1 MVSAVPR
8 EPAARAQRRS
18 REALKVNA
26 LSHRFGPGLH
36 PLTMADAPHVVIIGA
51 GFGGLYA
58 ARSLA
63 RKSVRITVVDRKNYH
78 EFQPLLYQVAT
89 AKLSPADIASPIRS
103 ILGKY
108 LNVQV
113 LLDEATRFDL
123 ANKKVTLKTG
133 EALVYDYLI
142 VAAGASHAYFGHEEW
157 ATLAPGLKSIED
169 AIEIRR
175 RVLLAFEMAEREA
188 LLQGKRPML
197 NFVIVGGGPTGVE
210 LAGSIAEIAQKV
222 MAKDFRGIDPT
233 RARVVLLEAGQRIL
247 PAYPEDLSRSAERQ
261 LRHLGVDVLVGRAVT
276 GLQPGKVLVGE
287 EVMAS
292 SVTLWAAG
300 VKASPLGDYLGA
312 ATDRAGR
319 VKVEPDLS
327 LPGHPEVFV
336 VGDLAAVTDKSGKQ
350 APGVAPAAIQQGK
363 SAAKN
368 IWRSI
373 KGEARQP
380 FKYVD
385 KGNLATIGR
394 GAGVAEFGRLH
405 LSGLIAWIFWLT
417 VHIFF
422 LIGFRNRV
430 LVFIQWAWAY
440 FTFQSGARLITGSTE
455 LPQGKPNG

>member
-1 MVSAVPR
+1 
-8 EPAARAQRRS
+8 
-18 REALKVNA
+18 
-26 LSHRFGPGLH
+26 
-36 PLTMADAPHVVIIGA
+36 MADAPHVVIIGA

-58 ARSLA
+58 ARTLA
-63 RKSVRITVVDRKNYH
+63 RRRVRITVVDRKNH
-78 EFQPLLYQVAT
+78 HVFQPLLYQVAT

-103 ILGKY
+103 VLGRYK
-108 LNVQV
+108 NVHV
-113 LLDEATRFDL
+113 ILDEASRFDL
-123 ANKKVTLKTG
+123 ANKKVVLKTG
-133 EALVYDYLI
+133 TTLSCKSLI
-142 VAAGASHAYFGHEEW
+142 VATGATHAYFGPEEW
-157 ATLAPGLKSIED
+157 AGLAPGLRGLED
-169 AIEIRR
+169 AVEIRR
-175 RVLLAFEMAEREA
+175 RVLLAFETAEREA
-188 LLQGKRPML
+188 LIDGKRSML
-197 NFVIVGGGPTGVE
+197 NFIIVGGGPTGVE

-292 SVTLWAAG
+292 NVTLWAAG
-300 VKASPLGDYLGA
+300 VKASPLTNSLGA
-312 ATDRAGR
+312 PTDRNGR

-327 LPGHPEVFV
+327 LPGRPEVFV
-336 VGDLAAVTDKSGKQ
+336 IGDLAAITDKSGKM
-350 APGVAPAAIQQGK
+350 APGVAPNAIQQGK
-363 SAAKN
+363 WAAKN

-373 KGEARQP
+373 KGEAREP
-380 FKYVD
+380 FHYLD

-394 GAGVAEFGRLH
+394 AAGVAEFGRLH
-405 LSGLIAWIFWLT
+405 LSGVIAWIFWLT

-440 FTFQSGARLITGSTE
+440 FTFESGARLITGKTD
-455 LPQGKPNG
+455 LPEGETRG

>member
-1 MVSAVPR
+1 
-8 EPAARAQRRS
+8 
-18 REALKVNA
+18 
-26 LSHRFGPGLH
+26 
-36 PLTMADAPHVVIIGA
+36 MADAPHVVIIGA

-58 ARSLA
+58 ARTLA
-63 RKSVRITVVDRKNYH
+63 RKPVHITVVDRKNH
-78 EFQPLLYQVAT
+78 HVFQPLLYQVAT

-103 ILGKY
+103 VLGKY
-108 LNVQV
+108 RNVQV

-123 ANKKVTLKTG
+123 ANKKVILKTG
-133 EALVYDYLI
+133 EALAYDYLI

-169 AIEIRR
+169 AIEVRR
-175 RVLLAFEMAEREA
+175 RILLAFEMAEREA
-188 LLQGKRPML
+188 LLEGKRPML
-197 NFVIVGGGPTGVE
+197 NFVVVGGGPTGVE

-233 RARVVLLEAGQRIL
+233 RARVVLLEGGQRIL

-276 GLQPGKVLVGE
+276 GVQPGKVLVGE
-287 EVMAS
+287 EVMAAN
-292 SVTLWAAG
+292 VTLWAAG
-300 VKASPLGDYLGA
+300 VMASPLGNILGA
-312 ATDRAGR
+312 PTDYAGR

-336 VGDLAAVTDKSGKQ
+336 IGDLASVIDRSGKQ

-373 KGEARQP
+373 QVKPRQI
-380 FKYVD
+380 FQYSD

-394 GAGVAEFGRLH
+394 GAGIAEFGRLH

-440 FTFQSGARLITGSTE
+440 FTFQSGARLITGNTD
-455 LPQGKPNG
+455 LPPGDDAG

>member
-1 MVSAVPR
+1 
-8 EPAARAQRRS
+8 
-18 REALKVNA
+18 
-26 LSHRFGPGLH
+26 
-36 PLTMADAPHVVIIGA
+36 MADAPHVVIIGA

-63 RKSVRITVVDRKNYH
+63 NKRVRITIIDRKNH
-78 EFQPLLYQVAT
+78 HVFQPLLYQVAT

-103 ILGKY
+103 VFGKY
-108 LNVQV
+108 KNVHV

-123 ANKKVTLKTG
+123 ANKKVALKTG
-133 EALVYDYLI
+133 QELSYDYL
-142 VAAGASHAYFGHEEW
+142 VLATGATHAYFGHEEW
-157 ATLAPGLKSIED
+157 ASLAPGLKSLED
-169 AIEIRR
+169 AVEIRR
-175 RVLLAFEMAEREA
+175 RVLLAFETAEREA
-188 LLQGKRPML
+188 LIDGKRPML

-261 LRHLGVDVLVGRAVT
+261 LRNLGVDVLVGRAVT

-300 VKASPLGDYLGA
+300 VKASPLGTILGA
-312 ATDRAGR
+312 PTDRAGR
-319 VKVEPDLS
+319 VKVSQDLS
-327 LPGHPEVFV
+327 LPEHPEVFV
-336 VGDLAAVTDKSGKQ
+336 VGDLADIKDKAGKPV
-350 APGVAPAAIQQGK
+350 PGVAPAAIQQGK
-363 SAAKN
+363 AAAKN
-368 IWRSI
+368 VSRSI
-373 KGEARQP
+373 QGKPRED
-380 FKYVD
+380 FYYFD
-385 KGNLATIGR
+385 KGSLATIGR
-394 GAGVAEFGRLH
+394 AAGIAQFGRLH
-405 LSGLIAWIFWLT
+405 LSGIIAWIFWLT

-440 FTFQSGARLITGSTE
+440 FTFESGARLITGRTD
-455 LPQGKPNG
+455 LPEAGK

>member
-1 MVSAVPR
+1 
-8 EPAARAQRRS
+8 
-18 REALKVNA
+18 
-26 LSHRFGPGLH
+26 
-36 PLTMADAPHVVIIGA
+36 MADAPHVVIVGA

-63 RKSVRITVVDRKNYH
+63 RKRVRITVVDRKNH
-78 EFQPLLYQVAT
+78 HVFQPLLYQVAT

-103 ILGKY
+103 VLGKY
-108 LNVQV
+108 RNVQV
-113 LLDEATRFDL
+113 LLDEATHFDL
-123 ANKKVTLKTG
+123 PNQKVTLKTG
-133 EALVYDYLI
+133 EALAYDYLV

-157 ATLAPGLKSIED
+157 AALAPGLKSIED

-175 RVLLAFEMAEREA
+175 RVLLAFEIAEREA

-197 NFVIVGGGPTGVE
+197 NFVVVGGGPTGVE
-210 LAGSIAEIAQKV
+210 IAGSIAEIAQKV
-222 MAKDFRGIDPT
+222 MAKDFRCIDPT

-276 GLQPGKVLVGE
+276 GMQPGKVLVGD
-287 EVMAS
+287 EVMAA

-300 VKASPLGDYLGA
+300 VKASPLGNILGA
-312 ATDRAGR
+312 PTDYAGR

-336 VGDLAAVTDKSGKQ
+336 IGDLASVTDKSGRQ

-373 KGEARQP
+373 EGEPRKP
-380 FKYVD
+380 FQYLD
-385 KGNLATIGR
+385 KGSLATIGR

-405 LSGLIAWIFWLT
+405 LSGLVAWIFWLT

-422 LIGFRNRV
+422 LIGFRNRLV
-430 LVFIQWAWAY
+430 VFIQWAWAY
-440 FTFQSGARLITGSTE
+440 FTFQSGARLITGRTD
-455 LPQGKPNG
+455 LPEGKTG

>member
-1 MVSAVPR
+1 
-8 EPAARAQRRS
+8 
-18 REALKVNA
+18 
-26 LSHRFGPGLH
+26 
-36 PLTMADAPHVVIIGA
+36 MAEIPHVVIIGA

-63 RKSVRITVVDRKNYH
+63 RKRVRITVVDRKNH
-78 EFQPLLYQVAT
+78 HTFQPLLYQVAT

-103 ILGKY
+103 VLGKHK
-108 LNVQV
+108 NVHV

-123 ANKKVTLKTG
+123 ANKKVGLKTG
-133 EALVYDYLI
+133 EDLAYDYLI
-142 VAAGASHAYFGHEEW
+142 VATGATHAYFGHEEW
-157 ATLAPGLKSIED
+157 AALAPGLKSLED
-169 AIEIRR
+169 AVEIRR

-188 LLQGKRPML
+188 LLEGKRPML

-247 PAYPEDLSRSAERQ
+247 PSYPEDLSRSAERQ

-276 GLQPGKVLVGE
+276 GVQPGKVLVGE

-292 SVTLWAAG
+292 NVTLWAAG
-300 VKASPLGDYLGA
+300 VRASHLGNILGA
-312 ATDRAGR
+312 PTDRAGR
-319 VKVEPDLS
+319 VKVAPDLS

-336 VGDLAAVTDKSGKQ
+336 IGDLAAVTDKSGKQ
-350 APGVAPAAIQQGK
+350 APGVAPAAIQQGR

-368 IWRSI
+368 VWRSI
-373 KGEARQP
+373 LGKPREP
-380 FKYVD
+380 FEYWD
-385 KGNLATIGR
+385 KGSLATIGR
-394 GAGVAEFGRLH
+394 GAGIADFGKLH
-405 LSGLIAWIFWLT
+405 LSGLIAWVSWLT

-422 LIGFRNRV
+422 LIGFRNRI

-440 FTFQSGARLITGSTE
+440 FTFQSGARLITGKTDFPGE
-455 LPQGKPNG
+455 K

>member
-1 MVSAVPR
+1 
-8 EPAARAQRRS
+8 
-18 REALKVNA
+18 
-26 LSHRFGPGLH
+26 
-36 PLTMADAPHVVIIGA
+36 MADAPRIVIIGA

-58 ARSLA
+58 ARVLA
-63 RKSVRITVVDRKNYH
+63 RKRVRITVVDRKNH
-78 EFQPLLYQVAT
+78 HVFQPLLYQVAT

-103 ILGKY
+103 VLGKY
-108 LNVQV
+108 RNVQV
-113 LLDEATRFDL
+113 LLDEATHFDL

-133 EALVYDYLI
+133 ESLAYDYLV

-157 ATLAPGLKSIED
+157 SALAPGLKSIED
-169 AIEIRR
+169 ATEIRR
-175 RVLLAFEMAEREA
+175 RVLLAFEEAEREA
-188 LLQGKRPML
+188 LLEGKRPML

-247 PAYPEDLSRSAERQ
+247 PVYPEDLSRSAERQ

-276 GLQPGKVLVGE
+276 GLQPGKVLVGD

-292 SVTLWAAG
+292 NVTLWAAG
-300 VKASPLGDYLGA
+300 VKASPLGHILGGP
-312 ATDRAGR
+312 TDRAGR
-319 VKVEPDLS
+319 VKVESDLS

-336 VGDLAAVTDKSGKQ
+336 IGDLASVIDKSGKQ
-350 APGVAPAAIQQGK
+350 TPGVAPAAIQQGK

-373 KGEARQP
+373 KGEPRQP
-380 FKYVD
+380 FEYLD

-394 GAGVAEFGRLH
+394 AAGVAEFGRLH
-405 LSGLIAWIFWLT
+405 LSGVIAWIFWLT

-440 FTFQSGARLITGSTE
+440 FTFQSGARLITGNTD
-455 LPQGKPNG
+455 LPAEKGSS

>member
-1 MVSAVPR
+1 MP
-8 EPAARAQRRS
+8 
-18 REALKVNA
+18 
-26 LSHRFGPGLH
+26 
-36 PLTMADAPHVVIIGA
+36 DAPHVVIIGA

-58 ARSLA
+58 ARTLA
-63 RKSVRITVVDRKNYH
+63 RKRVRITIIDRKNH
-78 EFQPLLYQVAT
+78 HVFQPLLYQVAT

-108 LNVQV
+108 ENVHV
-113 LLDEATRFDL
+113 LLDEAVRFDL
-123 ANKKVTLKTG
+123 ANKKFGLKTG
-133 EALVYDYLI
+133 ESLAYDYLI

-157 ATLAPGLKSIED
+157 ASLAPGLKSLED

-175 RVLLAFEMAEREA
+175 RVLLAFETAEREA
-188 LLQGKRPML
+188 LLEGKRPML

-247 PAYPEDLSRSAERQ
+247 PSYPEDLSRSAERQ

-300 VKASPLGDYLGA
+300 VKASPLTNSLGA
-312 ATDRAGR
+312 PTDRAGR

-336 VGDLAAVTDKSGKQ
+336 IGDLAAITDRSGKM
-350 APGVAPAAIQQGK
+350 AHGVAPNAIQQGK
-363 SAAKN
+363 SAARN
-368 IWRSI
+368 IWCSI
-373 KGEARQP
+373 NGEPRQA
-380 FKYVD
+380 FHYLD
-385 KGNLATIGR
+385 KGSLATIGR

-405 LSGLIAWIFWLT
+405 LSGLVAWVFWLT

-440 FTFQSGARLITGSTE
+440 FTFQSGARLITGRTD
-455 LPQGKPNG
+455 LPEPGK

>member
-1 MVSAVPR
+1 
-8 EPAARAQRRS
+8 
-18 REALKVNA
+18 
-26 LSHRFGPGLH
+26 
-36 PLTMADAPHVVIIGA
+36 MADAPHVVIIGA

-58 ARSLA
+58 ARTLA
-63 RKSVRITVVDRKNYH
+63 RKQVRITVVDRKNH
-78 EFQPLLYQVAT
+78 HVFQPLLYQVAT

-108 LNVQV
+108 RNVHV
-113 LLDEATRFDL
+113 LLDEATQFDL
-123 ANKKVTLKTG
+123 ANRKVTLKTG
-133 EALVYDYLI
+133 EALSYDYLV

-157 ATLAPGLKSIED
+157 AAEAPGLKSLED
-169 AIEIRR
+169 AVEIRR
-175 RVLLAFEMAEREA
+175 RVLLAFEEAEREA
-188 LLQGKRPML
+188 LLEAKRPML
-197 NFVIVGGGPTGVE
+197 NFIIVGGGPTGVE

-247 PAYPEDLSRSAERQ
+247 PSYPEDLSRSAERQ

-300 VKASPLGDYLGA
+300 VKASPLTNSLGA
-312 ATDRAGR
+312 PTDRAGR

-336 VGDLAAVTDKSGKQ
+336 IGDLAAIANKSGKM
-350 APGVAPAAIQQGK
+350 APGVAPNAIQQGK

-373 KGEARQP
+373 KGEPRQP
-380 FKYVD
+380 FEYFD
-385 KGNLATIGR
+385 KGSLATIGR

-405 LSGLIAWIFWLT
+405 LSGLVAWVFWLT

-440 FTFQSGARLITGSTE
+440 FTFQSGARLITGNTD
-455 LPQGKPNG
+455 LPAKPNS

>member
-1 MVSAVPR
+1 
-8 EPAARAQRRS
+8 
-18 REALKVNA
+18 
-26 LSHRFGPGLH
+26 
-36 PLTMADAPHVVIIGA
+36 MADAPHVVIVGA

-63 RKSVRITVVDRKNYH
+63 RKGVRITVVDRKNH
-78 EFQPLLYQVAT
+78 HVFQPLLYQVAT

-103 ILGKY
+103 VLGKY
-108 LNVQV
+108 RNVQV
-113 LLDEATRFDL
+113 LLDEATHFDL
-123 ANKKVTLKTG
+123 PNQKVTLKTG
-133 EALVYDYLI
+133 EALAYDYLV

-157 ATLAPGLKSIED
+157 AALAPGLKSIED

-175 RVLLAFEMAEREA
+175 RVLLAFEIAEREA

-197 NFVIVGGGPTGVE
+197 NFVVVGGGPTGVE
-210 LAGSIAEIAQKV
+210 IAGSIAEIAQKV
-222 MAKDFRGIDPT
+222 MAKDFRCIDPT

-276 GLQPGKVLVGE
+276 GMQPGKVLVGD
-287 EVMAS
+287 EVMAAN
-292 SVTLWAAG
+292 VTLWAAG
-300 VKASPLGDYLGA
+300 VKASPLGNILGA
-312 ATDRAGR
+312 PTDYAGR

-327 LPGHPEVFV
+327 LPGNPEVFV
-336 VGDLAAVTDKSGKQ
+336 VGDLASVTDKSGRQ

-373 KGEARQP
+373 EGEPRKP
-380 FKYVD
+380 FQYLD
-385 KGNLATIGR
+385 KGSLATIGR

-405 LSGLIAWIFWLT
+405 LSGLVAWIFWLT

-422 LIGFRNRV
+422 LIGFRNRLV
-430 LVFIQWAWAY
+430 VFIQWAWAY
-440 FTFQSGARLITGSTE
+440 FTFQSGARLITGRTD
-455 LPQGKPNG
+455 LPEGKTG

>member
-1 MVSAVPR
+1 
-8 EPAARAQRRS
+8 
-18 REALKVNA
+18 
-26 LSHRFGPGLH
+26 
-36 PLTMADAPHVVIIGA
+36 MADAPHVIIIGA

-63 RKSVRITVVDRKNYH
+63 KKRVRITIIDRKNH
-78 EFQPLLYQVAT
+78 HVFQPLLYQVAT

-103 ILGKY
+103 VFGKY
-108 LNVQV
+108 KNVHV

-123 ANKKVTLKTG
+123 TNKKVALKTG
-133 EALVYDYLI
+133 QELSYDYI
-142 VAAGASHAYFGHEEW
+142 VLATGATHAYFGHEEW
-157 ATLAPGLKSIED
+157 ASLAPGLKSLED
-169 AIEIRR
+169 AVEIRR
-175 RVLLAFEMAEREA
+175 RVLLAFETAEREA
-188 LLQGKRPML
+188 LIDGKRPML

-261 LRHLGVDVLVGRAVT
+261 LRNLGVDVLVGRAVT

-292 SVTLWAAG
+292 NVTLWAAG
-300 VKASPLGDYLGA
+300 VKASPLGNILGA
-312 ATDRAGR
+312 PIDRAGR
-319 VKVEPDLS
+319 VKVSQDLS
-327 LPGHPEVFV
+327 LPEHPEVFV
-336 VGDLAAVTDKSGKQ
+336 VGDLADIKDKAGKPV
-350 APGVAPAAIQQGK
+350 PGVAPAAIQQGK
-363 SAAKN
+363 AAARN
-368 IWRSI
+368 VWRSI
-373 KGEARQP
+373 QGKPRED
-380 FKYVD
+380 FYYLD

-394 GAGVAEFGRLH
+394 AAGIAEFGRLH
-405 LSGLIAWIFWLT
+405 LSGVIAWIFWLT

-440 FTFQSGARLITGSTE
+440 FTFESGARLITGRTD
-455 LPQGKPNG
+455 LPEAGK

>member
-1 MVSAVPR
+1 
-8 EPAARAQRRS
+8 
-18 REALKVNA
+18 
-26 LSHRFGPGLH
+26 
-36 PLTMADAPHVVIIGA
+36 MADAPHVVIVGA

-63 RKSVRITVVDRKNYH
+63 KKRVRITIIDRKNH
-78 EFQPLLYQVAT
+78 HVFQPLLYQVAT

-103 ILGKY
+103 VFGKY
-108 LNVQV
+108 KNVHV

-123 ANKKVTLKTG
+123 ANKKVQLKTG
-133 EALVYDYLI
+133 EELSYDYL
-142 VAAGASHAYFGHEEW
+142 VLATGATHAYFGHEEW
-157 ATLAPGLKSIED
+157 ASLAPGLKSLED
-169 AIEIRR
+169 AVEIRR

-188 LLQGKRPML
+188 LMDGKRPML

-261 LRHLGVDVLVGRAVT
+261 LRNLGVDVLVGRAVT

-292 SVTLWAAG
+292 NVTLWAAG
-300 VKASPLGDYLGA
+300 VKASALGHILGA
-312 ATDRAGR
+312 PTDRAGR
-319 VKVEPDLS
+319 VKVSQDLS
-327 LPGHPEVFV
+327 LPEHPEVFV
-336 VGDLAAVTDKSGKQ
+336 IGDLADIKDKAGKPV
-350 APGVAPAAIQQGK
+350 PGVAPAAIQQGK
-363 SAAKN
+363 AAAKN
-368 IWRSI
+368 VWCGIEGKPRE
-373 KGEARQP
+373 G
-380 FKYVD
+380 FYYFD
-385 KGNLATIGR
+385 KGSLATIGR
-394 GAGVAEFGRLH
+394 AAGIAQFGRLH
-405 LSGLIAWIFWLT
+405 LSGIIAWIFWLT

-440 FTFQSGARLITGSTE
+440 FTFQSGARLITGATD
-455 LPQGKPNG
+455 LPVETASRSVRP

>member
-1 MVSAVPR
+1 
-8 EPAARAQRRS
+8 
-18 REALKVNA
+18 
-26 LSHRFGPGLH
+26 
-36 PLTMADAPHVVIIGA
+36 MADAPHVVIVGA

-58 ARSLA
+58 ARGLA
-63 RKSVRITVVDRKNYH
+63 RKRVRITVIDRKNH
-78 EFQPLLYQVAT
+78 HVFQPLLYQVAT

-103 ILGKY
+103 VLGKY
-108 LNVQV
+108 RNVQV
-113 LLDEATRFDL
+113 LLDEATHFDL
-123 ANKKVTLKTG
+123 TNKKVTLKTG
-133 EALVYDYLI
+133 EALAYDYLV

-157 ATLAPGLKSIED
+157 AALAPGLKSIED

-197 NFVIVGGGPTGVE
+197 NFVVVGGGPTGVE
-210 LAGSIAEIAQKV
+210 IAGSIAEIAQKV
-222 MAKDFRGIDPT
+222 MAKDFRCIDPT

-276 GLQPGKVLVGE
+276 GMQPGKVLVGD
-287 EVMAS
+287 EVMAAN
-292 SVTLWAAG
+292 VTLWAAG
-300 VKASPLGDYLGA
+300 VKASPLGNVLGA
-312 ATDRAGR
+312 PTDYAGR

-336 VGDLAAVTDKSGKQ
+336 VGDLASVTDKSGRQ

-373 KGEARQP
+373 EGEPRKP
-380 FKYVD
+380 FQYLD
-385 KGNLATIGR
+385 KGSLATIGR

-422 LIGFRNRV
+422 LIGLRNRLV
-430 LVFIQWAWAY
+430 VFIQWAWAY
-440 FTFQSGARLITGSTE
+440 FTFQSGARLITGRTD
-455 LPQGKPNG
+455 LPEGKTG

>member
-1 MVSAVPR
+1 
-8 EPAARAQRRS
+8 
-18 REALKVNA
+18 
-26 LSHRFGPGLH
+26 
-36 PLTMADAPHVVIIGA
+36 MADAPHVVIIGA

-63 RKSVRITVVDRKNYH
+63 NKRVRITIIDRKNH
-78 EFQPLLYQVAT
+78 HVFQPLLYQVAT

-103 ILGKY
+103 VFGKY
-108 LNVQV
+108 KNVHV

-123 ANKKVTLKTG
+123 ANKKVALKTG
-133 EALVYDYLI
+133 QELSYDYL
-142 VAAGASHAYFGHEEW
+142 VLATGATHAYFGHEEW
-157 ATLAPGLKSIED
+157 ASLAPGLKSLED
-169 AIEIRR
+169 AVEIRR
-175 RVLLAFEMAEREA
+175 RVLLAFETAEREA
-188 LLQGKRPML
+188 LIDGKRPML

-261 LRHLGVDVLVGRAVT
+261 LRNLGVDVLVGRAVT

-300 VKASPLGDYLGA
+300 VKASPLGTILGA
-312 ATDRAGR
+312 PTDRAGR
-319 VKVEPDLS
+319 VKVSQDLS
-327 LPGHPEVFV
+327 LPEHPEVFV
-336 VGDLAAVTDKSGKQ
+336 VGDLADIKDKAGKPV
-350 APGVAPAAIQQGK
+350 PGVAPAAIQQGK
-363 SAAKN
+363 AAGKN
-368 IWRSI
+368 VWRSI
-373 KGEARQP
+373 QGKPRED
-380 FKYVD
+380 FYYFD
-385 KGNLATIGR
+385 KGSLATIGR
-394 GAGVAEFGRLH
+394 AAGIAQFGRLH
-405 LSGLIAWIFWLT
+405 LSGIIAWIFWLT

-440 FTFQSGARLITGSTE
+440 FTFESGARLITGRTD
-455 LPQGKPNG
+455 LPEAGK

>member
-1 MVSAVPR
+1 
-8 EPAARAQRRS
+8 
-18 REALKVNA
+18 
-26 LSHRFGPGLH
+26 
-36 PLTMADAPHVVIIGA
+36 MADSPHVVIVGA

-58 ARSLA
+58 ARTLA
-63 RKSVRITVVDRKNYH
+63 KKRVRITIIDRKNH
-78 EFQPLLYQVAT
+78 HVFQPLLYQVAT

-103 ILGKY
+103 ILGRYK
-108 LNVQV
+108 NVHV
-113 LLDEATRFDL
+113 LLDEAVRFDL
-123 ANKKVTLKTG
+123 ANKKVQLKTG
-133 EALVYDYLI
+133 EELSYDYL
-142 VAAGASHAYFGHEEW
+142 VLATGATHAYFGHEDW
-157 ATLAPGLKSIED
+157 AALAPGLKSLED
-169 AIEIRR
+169 AVEIRR

-188 LLQGKRPML
+188 LIDGKRPML

-261 LRHLGVDVLVGRAVT
+261 LRNLGVDVLVGRAVT

-292 SVTLWAAG
+292 NVTLWAAG
-300 VKASPLGDYLGA
+300 VKASPLGNILGA
-312 ATDRAGR
+312 PTDRAGR
-319 VKVEPDLS
+319 VKVSQDLS
-327 LPGHPEVFV
+327 LPEHPEVFV
-336 VGDLAAVTDKSGKQ
+336 IGDLADIKDRSGKPV
-350 APGVAPAAIQQGK
+350 PGVAPAAIQQGK

-368 IWRSI
+368 LWRSI
-373 KGEARQP
+373 QGKPRED
-380 FKYVD
+380 FYYVD

-394 GAGVAEFGRLH
+394 AAGIAEFGRLH
-405 LSGLIAWIFWLT
+405 LSGVIAWIFWLT

-440 FTFQSGARLITGSTE
+440 FTFESGARLITGRTD
-455 LPQGKPNG
+455 LPEAGK

>member
-1 MVSAVPR
+1 
-8 EPAARAQRRS
+8 
-18 REALKVNA
+18 
-26 LSHRFGPGLH
+26 
-36 PLTMADAPHVVIIGA
+36 MADAPHVVIIGA

-63 RKSVRITVVDRKNYH
+63 RKRFRITVIDRKNH
-78 EFQPLLYQVAT
+78 HVFQPLLYQVAT

-108 LNVQV
+108 RNVQV
-113 LLDEATRFDL
+113 LLDEATSFDL
-123 ANKKVTLKTG
+123 ADRKVTLKTG
-133 EALVYDYLI
+133 EALSYDYLVI
-142 VAAGASHAYFGHEEW
+142 AAGASHAYFGHEEW
-157 ATLAPGLKSIED
+157 AALAPGLKSLED
-169 AIEIRR
+169 AVEIRR
-175 RVLLAFEMAEREA
+175 RVLLAFEEAEREA
-188 LLQGKRPML
+188 LLEAKRPML
-197 NFVIVGGGPTGVE
+197 NFIVVGGGPTGVE

-247 PAYPEDLSRSAERQ
+247 PTYPEDLSRSAERQ

-292 SVTLWAAG
+292 NVTLWAAG
-300 VKASPLGDYLGA
+300 VKASPLTSSLGA
-312 ATDRAGR
+312 PIDRAGR

-336 VGDLAAVTDKSGKQ
+336 IGDLASITGKSGKM
-350 APGVAPAAIQQGK
+350 APGVAPNAIKQGK

-373 KGEARQP
+373 NGKPRQP
-380 FKYVD
+380 FEYFD
-385 KGNLATIGR
+385 KGSLATIGR
-394 GAGVAEFGRLH
+394 AAGVAEIGRLH
-405 LSGLIAWIFWLT
+405 LSGVIAWIFWLT

-440 FTFQSGARLITGSTE
+440 FTFQSGARLITGNTD
-455 LPQGKPNG
+455 LPAKPNG